1 MKSLLGAVAA
11 TVLMTTTP
19 ALAASKPQITGHTAS
34 EQAFAVS
41 SWAIQSDGE
50 IALVDAQM
58 FLSESQKFVD
68 AVKKLKGEVK
78 TIYITHAHPDHFF
91 GLQKLKESFPNARIV
106 ATPETVEGILQM
118 GPGAL
123 QFYRE
128 QFMNGALAKDLAT
141 ELVVP
146 EKLEGNTLKVGS
158 AEFQVLTFDN
168 AEHKH
173 ATALWHKDSKQL
185 VTGDLAYNKVHLWT
199 KDTPPAGWLTALAEL
214 QKLKPQHVY
223 PGHGGKG
230 SGEVLAQDTQ
240 YLKAYQQAIDSSKS
254 ADELAKKVK
263 TGKFKGWKVPTVVD
277 FTVGAY
283 FPAADAAKPADAKP
297 ADAKPADA
305 KPADAKPADA
315 KPADAK
321 PADAKPATPETK

>member
-1 MKSLLGAVAA
+1 MQSMFGALAV
-11 TVLMTTTP
+11 TLLMTTS
-19 ALAASKPQITGHTAS
+19 ALAASKPKVTGHTAS

-58 FLSESQKFVD
+58 FLSEAQKFVD
-68 AVKKLKGEVK
+68 SVKKLKGEVK

-91 GLQKLKESFPNARIV
+91 GLAKLKESFPNAKIV
-106 ATPETVEGILQM
+106 ATPATVEGIQQM

-123 QFYRE
+123 KFYRE
-128 QFMNGALAKDLAT
+128 QFMNGALAKDLAA
-141 ELVVP
+141 EVVVP
-146 EKLEGNTLKVGS
+146 EKHEGKTLKVGN
-158 AEFQVLTFDN
+158 AEFEILTFDN

-185 VTGDLAYNKVHLWT
+185 ITGDLAYNKVHLWT
-199 KDTPPAGWLTALAEL
+199 KDTPPAGWLAALAEL

-223 PGHGGKG
+223 PGHGTKG

-240 YLKAYQQAIDSSKS
+240 YLTAYQQAIDSSKS
-254 ADELAKKVK
+254 AEELGTKVK
-263 TGKFKGWKVPTVVD
+263 TGKFKSWKVPTVVD

-283 FPAADAAKPADAKP
+283 FPAADAAKPADTKPADTKP

-305 KPADAKPADA
+305 KPADATKPADTNA
-315 KPADAK
+315 KPQ
-321 PADAKPATPETK
+321 TK